1 MGSPLTVL
9 PHSGRD
15 ASEPQGSSEVPEPW
29 REDARATIR
38 TLAELERVLR
48 LSDEERA
55 GIEACARAGLPLA
68 ITPHYLSLCDPHDPS
83 CPIRRQC
90 VPSSREQHVAKG
102 ELLDPLGEETYTV
115 APHLVSRYPDRALL
129 LVTDRCAL
137 YCRFCTR
144 SRLVGQGS
152 GAVRLQELE
161 PAFAW
166 LDAHQEVRELIVS
179 GGEPLLMSES
189 RLDALFAALAERPH
203 LDDVRVASRLPVTLP
218 SRITPALCRSLRR
231 LPSLWLMTHFNHPKE
246 ICSASARACAQLVDA
261 GIPILNH
268 TVLMQGIN
276 DDPDT
281 LTALFRGLVRMRVKP
296 YYLLQGDVIVG
307 SSHFRTPL
315 EHGLQLMETLQGRL
329 SGIALPKFVVDTPG
343 GAGKVPLEP
352 RYLERSE
359 SGQHTLRTFRGERVT
374 YPDP

>member
-1 MGSPLTVL
+1 M
-9 PHSGRD
+9 RAD
-15 ASEPQGSSEVPEPW
+15 AALEDPSTREQW
-29 REDARATIR
+29 REDARATVR
-38 TLAELERVLR
+38 TLKGLERALR
-48 LSDEERA
+48 LTDEERA
-55 GIEACARAGLPLA
+55 GIAACAQAGLPLA
-68 ITPHYLSLCDPHDPS
+68 ITPHYLSLCDPEDS
-83 CPIRRQC
+83 KCPIRRQC
-90 VPSSREQHVAKG
+90 VPSIRERHVADG
-102 ELLDPLGEETYTV
+102 ELRDPLGEEAFTV

-152 GAVRLQELE
+152 GAVQLRELE

-166 LDAHQEVRELIVS
+166 LDAHPEVRELIVS
-179 GGEPLLMSES
+179 GGDPLLMSDT
-189 RLDALFAALAERPH
+189 RLDALFEGLAQRPH
-203 LDDVRVASRLPVTLP
+203 LDHVRIASRLPVTLP
-218 SRITPALCRSLRR
+218 SRISVALCKSLRR
-231 LPSLWLMTHFNHPKE
+231 LPSVWLMTHFNHPKE
-246 ICSASARACAQLVDA
+246 ICPESIRACAQLVDA
-261 GIPILNH
+261 GIPVLNH

-281 LTALFRGLVRMRVKP
+281 LTALFRGLVRIRVKP

-315 EHGLQLMETLQGRL
+315 ELGLELMETLQGRL

-352 RYLERSE
+352 CYLEQSE
-359 SGQHTLRTFRGERVT
+359 SGRHTLRTFRGERVT